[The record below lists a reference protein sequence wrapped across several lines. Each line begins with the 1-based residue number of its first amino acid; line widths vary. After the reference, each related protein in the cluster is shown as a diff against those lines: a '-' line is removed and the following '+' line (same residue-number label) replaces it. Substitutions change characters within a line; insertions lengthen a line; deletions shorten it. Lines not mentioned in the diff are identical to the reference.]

1 MNHFNLFLHTV
12 TQCPNFGGIGV
23 VLLLIFVYFLNAF
36 FSHVVENKSFTK
48 VNDLS
53 GCSVKA
59 DTTSEGVDVNW
70 VGKLSVLIIQ
80 ILIVTINYWVV
91 CYELKGFHMIKSSFY
106 KVLSLG
112 LQCLLFSVTL
122 LWSFLPYLNSQTQS
136 FNLRVCFTTALS
148 KMANVY

>member
-59 DTTSEGVDVNW
+59 DTTSEGVDVN
-70 VGKLSVLIIQ
+70 
-80 ILIVTINYWVV
+80 
-91 CYELKGFHMIKSSFY
+91 
-106 KVLSLG
+106 
-112 LQCLLFSVTL
+112 
-122 LWSFLPYLNSQTQS
+122 
-136 FNLRVCFTTALS
+136 
-148 KMANVY
+148 